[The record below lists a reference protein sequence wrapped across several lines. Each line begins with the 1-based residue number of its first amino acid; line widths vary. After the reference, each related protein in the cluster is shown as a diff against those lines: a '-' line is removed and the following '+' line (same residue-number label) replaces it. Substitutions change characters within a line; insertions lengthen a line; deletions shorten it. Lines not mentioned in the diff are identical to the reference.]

1 MFPPY
6 FIEFTMTTTYSVQF
20 VGYVIQDEFTEYH
33 MKVTSSDNA
42 SWLVRRRYREFRDL
56 HDHLKLKY
64 PDRVPAVPGKKLW
77 GNQDPDFVRQRQD
90 QLQVYM
96 NGILALEPDCRT
108 RVLQR
113 FLEIK
118 KPSSGG
124 SPLLSSPQAPSM
136 GSAPQQSAPQTATP
150 SSRPSPQVSSM
161 APTAAP
167 SGLSKQKQ
175 LEELNNAV
183 QTFQREAFDLSIA
196 PALLDAG
203 EYVARSR
210 RYKEIIASATVD
222 HVPSGSRGPR
232 PSDNELASQFAAAA
246 FANEEKG
253 REMGRAAIATI
264 LGKGPIA
271 TESDLVAFFS
281 LKPTSAA
288 LAASSSSS

>member
-1 MFPPY
+1 
-6 FIEFTMTTTYSVQF
+6 MTTTYSVQF

-124 SPLLSSPQAPSM
+124 SPLISSPQGAPSM
-136 GSAPQQSAPQTATP
+136 TSVSQQSAPQPVLP
-150 SSRPSPQVSSM
+150 SSRPSPQV
-161 APTAAP
+161 ATASPEAANR
-167 SGLSKQKQ
+167 GLSKQKQ
-175 LEELNNAV
+175 LEELNKAV
-183 QTFQREAFDLSIA
+183 QTFQKEAFDLSIA

-203 EYVARSR
+203 EYAARSR
-210 RYKEIIASATVD
+210 RYNEIVENAKVD
-222 HVPSGSRGPR
+222 HVHAGSRTPKSCG
-232 PSDNELASQFAAAA
+232 NELASQFAAAA
-246 FANEEKG
+246 FAEGDKG
-253 REMGRAAIATI
+253 RELGRAALASI

-281 LKPTSAA
+281 LQPGAA
-288 LAASSSSS
+288 AVSASSSSS